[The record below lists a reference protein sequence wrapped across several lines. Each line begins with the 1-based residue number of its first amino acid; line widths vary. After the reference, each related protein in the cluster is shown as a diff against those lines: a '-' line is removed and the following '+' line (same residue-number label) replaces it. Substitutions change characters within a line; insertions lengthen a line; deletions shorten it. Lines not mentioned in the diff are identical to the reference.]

1 MSTEP
6 HPPRRRDAARTRQAL
21 LDAARRRFARDGYAA
36 TTVRDIADDAGV
48 NVALISR
55 YFASKEGLFEECLS
69 SAGETLH
76 RGEAVPFDRVAAVIA
91 EQVAGLAD
99 GDVPSQ
105 LALLLRSSGDERAD
119 ELRLGVLRTS
129 TERLAAA
136 AGWGPAAP
144 GPAGSAAS
152 GGAGSAAP
160 GGASADGPPGD
171 DRRLL
176 RAQVVLAAAIGMA
189 LLRSTSKLEPLASA
203 TEAELTGP
211 LRDMITALLAE
222 GPQ

>member
-1 MSTEP
+1 MSTDP
-6 HPPRRRDAARTRQAL
+6 RPPRRRDAARTRQAL

-105 LALLLRSSGDERAD
+105 LDLLLRSSGDERAD

-136 AGWGPAAP
+136 AGPQ
-144 GPAGSAAS
+144 
-152 GGAGSAAP
+152 
-160 GGASADGPPGD
+160 GD
-171 DRRLL
+171 DSRLL
-176 RAQVVLAAAIGMA
+176 PAQVVLAAAIGMA
-189 LLRSTSKLEPLASA
+189 LLRSTTKLEPLASA

-211 LRDMITALLAE
+211 LRDMITALLAK